1 MHCFWT
7 AAQLPTLKVRHPVQ
21 TELSTALT
29 RNSNAAGAS
38 FQQRV
43 LGNVVVALAGGTLV
57 LAGLVMIFLPGPGML
72 MVLGGLSLLATKF
85 AFARRWLGFARSQ
98 FDRLRSRVHH
108 A

>member
-1 MHCFWT
+1 M
-7 AAQLPTLKVRHPVQ
+7 Q
-21 TELSTALT
+21 TEITTALT
-29 RNSNAAGAS
+29 RNSDAVGTS
-38 FQQRV
+38 FQQRI

-85 AFARRWLGFARSQ
+85 AFARRWLGFARNQ
-98 FDRLRSRVHH
+98 FDRLRSRLHH